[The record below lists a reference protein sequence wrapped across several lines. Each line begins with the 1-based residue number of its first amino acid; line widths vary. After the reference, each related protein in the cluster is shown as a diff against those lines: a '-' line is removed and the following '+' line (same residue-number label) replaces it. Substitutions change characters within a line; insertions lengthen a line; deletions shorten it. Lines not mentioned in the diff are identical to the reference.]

1 MGGNGVNFNA
11 PKDTTGVNRVNTQN
25 ILRAVGQGAL
35 KGGINCIFTHGKGS
49 TGNVDGK
56 VERFGYDGSVKYSG
70 VTDIS
75 GSVHWEVA
83 NNIDEEFNVTG
94 DAHYEGDVSVEG
106 KID

>member
-11 PKDTTGVNRVNTQN
+11 PKDTTAVNRVNMQN
-25 ILRAVGQGAL
+25 VQRAAGQGAVR
-35 KGGINCIFTHGKGS
+35 GAMNSIFTHGKDS

-56 VERFGYDGSVKYSG
+56 VERFGYDGTVKYSG

-75 GSVHWEVA
+75 GSVHWEV
-83 NNIDEEFNVTG
+83 DEEFNVTG

>member
-11 PKDTTGVNRVNTQN
+11 PKDTTAVNRGNMQN
-25 ILRAVGQGAL
+25 VQRAAVQGAVR
-35 KGGINCIFTHGKGS
+35 GAMNSIFTHEKDS
-49 TGNVDGK
+49 TGNVNGK

-83 NNIDEEFNVTG
+83 NNIDEEFYVTG